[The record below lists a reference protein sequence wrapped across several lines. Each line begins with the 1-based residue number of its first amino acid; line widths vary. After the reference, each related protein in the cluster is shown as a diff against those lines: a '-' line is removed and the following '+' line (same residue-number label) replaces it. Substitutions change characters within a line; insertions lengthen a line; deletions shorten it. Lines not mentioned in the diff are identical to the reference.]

1 MWSAPLQDMP
11 FCANGELSRFGVGS
25 KKAGFFYG
33 SCLTAVS
40 SIRRGAE
47 APAQRLRGETGRQ
60 AEQGG

>member
-1 MWSAPLQDMP
+1 MP
-11 FCANGELSRFGVGS
+11 FRANGELSRFGVGS